1 MTEKHTES
9 NSIHVH
15 NTTPNTSLQTYTHAE
30 LPAVLN
36 KSIQEALNF
45 CVAAQ
50 LKYKTTKIQLNSHL
64 FKKHT
69 PHITRHTGARKP
81 ITCCTQHSRNWCH
94 DVAQTNRSV
103 VGKQRT
109 SRNLLH
115 SCVLLVFSLLHCF
128 LSEEGNS

>member
-1 MTEKHTES
+1 MTERHTES

-64 FKKHT
+64 LKKHHT
-69 PHITRHTGARKP
+69 PHVTRHTGARKP
-81 ITCCTQHSRNWCH
+81 ITCCTQHSCNWCH
-94 DVAQTNRSV
+94 DVPRQTGVWWGNK
-103 VGKQRT
+103 GQAEIFYI
-109 SRNLLH
+109 
-115 SCVLLVFSLLHCF
+115 LVFCLFPHFFTVS
-128 LSEEGNS
+128 